1 MSRRYDLHT
10 AMSMAETYK
19 GLGRPIPQNVRMRW
33 VKNLEMKLTKPLVFR
48 QVRFNEAAVDA
59 LHHLRMAAEGNV
71 ITPET
76 RDQFVQ
82 QHEGIAAL
90 RRDMV
95 ILQQQLVETQQRLD
109 ESESTQRATIGQV
122 DLFLDSVRRKMPEG
136 PTAEDL
142 ARQPTAW
149 DNLYNAFEDVQRGSF
164 ETIQERLAVY
174 LGDVPNVLDAP
185 VIDVGCGRG
194 EWLDLLQQKGIRA
207 YGVDNNPEVAKRAGS
222 RGLDVRTEDAIEHL
236 ARLGERTVAAVT
248 AFHVAEHLSLD
259 TLIALIDASL
269 RVLRPGGKLILETP
283 NPANLL
289 VGASTFWLDPTH
301 VRPLP
306 SDLLSF
312 LVQSRGFSDVE
323 VRGLS
328 RNELPVSKDGLGP
341 EPDPTLERVIDV
353 MNAHLGAAADYAV
366 LGTRL

>member
-1 MSRRYDLHT
+1 MTRRYDLHT

-19 GLGRPIPQNVRMRW
+19 GLGRPVPQNVRFRW
-33 VKNLEMKLTKPLVFR
+33 AKNLEMKLTKILVFR
-48 QVRFNEAAVDA
+48 QIRFNEAVTDA

-71 ITPET
+71 IAPET

-95 ILQQQLVETQQRLD
+95 AIQQQLIETQQRVE
-109 ESESTQRATIGQV
+109 ESETTQRATIGQV
-122 DLFLDSVRRKMPEG
+122 DLFLDSVRRTLPAV
-136 PTAEDL
+136 PTAEEL
-142 ARQPTAW
+142 SRQPTAW
-149 DNLYNAFEDVQRGSF
+149 DHLYNAFEDLQRGSF

-174 LGDVPNVLDAP
+174 LGDVPMAEEP

-194 EWLDLLQQKGIRA
+194 EWLDLLNQKGINA
-207 YGVDNNPEVAKRAGS
+207 YGIDNNPEVAKRANA
-222 RGLDVRTEDAIEHL
+222 RGLDVRTADAIEHL
-236 ARLGERTVAAVT
+236 AGLTERSVAAVT
-248 AFHVAEHLSLD
+248 AFHVAEHLPLD

-283 NPANLL
+283 NPANLT

-301 VRPLP
+301 IRPLP
-306 SDLLSF
+306 SALLAF
-312 LVQSRGFSDVE
+312 LVTSRGFIDVE
-323 VRGLS
+323 VRPLH
-328 RNELPVSKDGLGP
+328 RNDPPVAKDGLGE
-341 EPDPTLERVIDV
+341 EPDKTLERLVDV
-353 MNAHLGAAADYAV
+353 VNAQFGAAADYAI